1 MIKLYGNPYS
11 RANRVRWA
19 LHEAEMPF
27 DEEQVELGESGTR
40 SPSFLAINPN
50 GHVPVLDDDGLVL
63 FESVP
68 IALYVAK
75 RYAPDRLY
83 ASGIEDEAK
92 ILQWS
97 VWAVTELE
105 KHLETASL
113 HVTWLPAAARSAEK
127 AAGAQAEAGRCLA
140 MLSEA
145 IASTGYLVGGKFG
158 IADLIVTEILTNMVH
173 SGVDPQSQEGVDAYV
188 RRNLSRGAAGKAFAP
203 DVIAPLLQ

>member
-19 LHEAEMPF
+19 LHEAEIPYA
-27 DEEQVELGESGTR
+27 EEQVELGESGTR

-50 GHVPVLDDDGLVL
+50 GHIPVLDDGGLVL

-68 IALYVAK
+68 ISLYIAK

-83 ASGIEDEAK
+83 AAEIQDEAK

-97 VWAVTELE
+97 VWAITELE
-105 KHLETASL
+105 KYLEAASL
-113 HVTWLPAAARSAEK
+113 QVTWLPAASRSADK
-127 AAGAQAEAGRCLA
+127 AAAAQAEARRCLA

-145 IASTGYLVGGKFG
+145 IASSGYLVGGRFG
-158 IADLIVTEILTNMVH
+158 IADLIVTEVLTNIVH
-173 SGVDPQSQEGVDAYV
+173 SGVDLQSHDGIDAYV
-188 RRNLSRGAAGKAFAP
+188 RRNLSRGAAEKAFAP